1 MNSPPPQHQ
10 AVTPAIRFE
19 SVIVKE
25 DAPPLDLL
33 IIDGSPLRRAC
44 IAVALETGSGW
55 VLTQAKLTAAATER
69 RPDIVLF
76 QTGDSEGEGAAL
88 PAQIA
93 EAERLWPGVAI
104 LVIADHGN
112 EALMLAAV
120 AAGARGLLRSSTDI
134 ATMKQALFLLK
145 DGLAVYPASLAATM
159 QARLASGGGSA
170 GVSER
175 IALAVDR
182 FKLLTKRQRDVL
194 RLLAQG
200 ASNKDIAQ
208 RLNISESTVKVHVR
222 AIMAVN
228 GASNRTQIVAHL
240 LQGDDSED

>member
-1 MNSPPPQHQ
+1 MSSLPPPHE
-10 AVTPAIRFE
+10 APVPHVRFE
-19 SVIVKE
+19 SVTVKE
-25 DAPPLDLL
+25 DISRLSLL
-33 IIDGSPLRRAC
+33 ILDGSPLRRAC
-44 IAVALETGSGW
+44 IAVALETAGTRILQQSSLG
-55 VLTQAKLTAAATER
+55 LSEGAEK
-69 RPDIVLF
+69 PDIILF
-76 QTGDSEGEGAAL
+76 QTGDSDQESAAL
-88 PAQIA
+88 PSQIGQA
-93 EAERLWPGVAI
+93 KQLWPAAAI

-112 EALMLAAV
+112 EALMQAAV
-120 AAGARGLLRSSTDI
+120 TAGADGLLRSSTGI
-134 ATMKQALFLLK
+134 ATMQRVLLLLSE
-145 DGLAVYPASLAATM
+145 GLAVYPAPLAARM
-159 QARLASGGGSA
+159 QARLPGTPD

-175 IALAVDR
+175 VALAVDR

-240 LQGDDSED
+240 LKGGDGED

>member
-1 MNSPPPQHQ
+1 MTTLPPPDQ
-10 AVTPAIRFE
+10 AVPHSVRFE
-19 SVIVKE
+19 SLVVEK
-25 DAPPLDLL
+25 DAPLRLL

-44 IAVALETGSGW
+44 IAVALDTPDNQILPRTGLDPSGE
-55 VLTQAKLTAAATER
+55 A
-69 RPDIVLF
+69 PDIILF
-76 QTGDSEGEGAAL
+76 QTGDSEAESVAL
-88 PAQIA
+88 PLQIG
-93 EAERLWPGVAI
+93 EAKRIWPHAAI

-112 EALMLAAV
+112 DALMLAAF
-120 AAGARGLLRSSTDI
+120 AAGAQGVLRSSTGI
-134 ATMKQALFLLK
+134 ATMQRALGLLK
-145 DGLAVYPASLAATM
+145 DGLALYPASLALTM
-159 QARLASGGGSA
+159 QARSGLARQDDSD
-170 GVSER
+170 ER
-175 IALAVDR
+175 VALAVDR

-240 LQGDDSED
+240 LKGGDGED